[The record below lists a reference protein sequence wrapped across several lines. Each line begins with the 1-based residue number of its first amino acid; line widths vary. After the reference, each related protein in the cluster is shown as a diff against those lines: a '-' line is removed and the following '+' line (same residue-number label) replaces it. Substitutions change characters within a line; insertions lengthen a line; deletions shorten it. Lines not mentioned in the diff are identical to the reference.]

1 MFVDIIGPY
10 VIRIKGQKENLHL
23 KSVTVIDPITGWFE
37 IVQYNDKIVI
47 SIVNFFETTWLSGY
61 SRPMEIMYDQGSE
74 FIGNHFRESLI

>member
-47 SIVNFFETTWLSGY
+47 SIVNFFETTCLS
-61 SRPMEIMYDQGSE
+61 R
-74 FIGNHFRESLI
+74 